1 MNEDY
6 PGFIAITECDS
17 LLWWKPLTSRY
28 DCKLGNALPL
38 TTSDKSFW
46 WIIQIYKFWKL
57 CVMFCMC
64 KHISKWENSW
74 WIKCFVLVLWII
86 SSCSSTSW
94 LSQSFFHEFP
104 FMLQQ
109 RGCGPE
115 CCFIAFSTT
124 ALLSTSDFLYHNVN
138 FSNLRDTEF
147 FTAARLNNENK
158 YSLNKRADVY
168 SSQHFSR
175 FT

>member
-1 MNEDY
+1 MSSGLCFFLLYHMNEDY

-17 LLWWKPLTSRY
+17 LLWWKPWKSRY

-46 WIIQIYKFWKL
+46 WIIQIYKFWKF

-104 FMLQQ
+104 FRASAERMWAGVPFH
-109 RGCGPE
+109 RI
-115 CCFIAFSTT
+115 FHNSS
-124 ALLSTSDFLYHNVN
+124 ALHSRLSVSQCEFL
-138 FSNLRDTEF
+138 
-147 FTAARLNNENK
+147 
-158 YSLNKRADVY
+158 
-168 SSQHFSR
+168 
-175 FT
+175 